1 MVISHCSYNYR
12 ISKIRAY
19 VIKSNIRQY
28 SLRNCPGFS
37 HNLDSVKERKQNPSE
52 QGSTEHRAQASC
64 YKYIRSRSKYFSR
77 LFLLSQSVVF
87 GLFCSVR
94 SLWRAGVKIMNA
106 LVTETNLVIECGDWS
121 ALRPGPQ
128 DQKYLSLGHWVM
140 NHWKFLFEHVN

>member
-37 HNLDSVKERKQNPSE
+37 HNLDSVEKRKQNPSE

-77 LFLLSQSVVF
+77 LFLLNPSIWFVMFGEMIMPGRCEDYECTLLQKPISSLSPEIDQLSVPV
-87 GLFCSVR
+87 
-94 SLWRAGVKIMNA
+94 
-106 LVTETNLVIECGDWS
+106 
-121 ALRPGPQ
+121 LRTRNI
-128 DQKYLSLGHWVM
+128 YL
-140 NHWKFLFEHVN
+140 